1 MISRYDKNWASIQK
15 AFGNKK
21 TTKLKQHQKFL
32 NFTLH
37 KFKAFP

>member
-15 AFGNKK
+15 AFGN
-21 TTKLKQHQKFL
+21 KLKQHQKFL